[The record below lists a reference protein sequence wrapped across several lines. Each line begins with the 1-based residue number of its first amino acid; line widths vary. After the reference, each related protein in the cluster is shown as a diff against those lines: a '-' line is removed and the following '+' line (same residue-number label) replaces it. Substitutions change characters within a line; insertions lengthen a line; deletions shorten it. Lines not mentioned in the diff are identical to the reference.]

1 MSIICKRKNKPINCE
16 WKEKNKLYLKELQ
29 VFFDIADKIENEDLQ
44 NSIISQMLRC
54 DKIVTNLA
62 EDIIQKNIKNE

>member
-1 MSIICKRKNKPINCE
+1 MSIICKRKNKQINCE

-29 VFFDIADKIENEDLQ
+29 VFFDIADKIENEDLR

-62 EDIIQKNIKNE
+62 EDIIQRNIENE

>member
-1 MSIICKRKNKPINCE
+1 MSIICKRKNKSINCE

-29 VFFDIADKIENEDLQ
+29 VFFDIADKIENEDLR